1 VVFLGGGGGLLVE
14 RGCAGARFTGG
25 GFGSVVFWI
34 RPRFWM
40 GLGKSL
46 GFNFS
51 AVFVVVLYSY
61 AGVERK
67 LRSRFN
73 RELFCIVKAPL
84 RRRWI
89 LTSLFIA
96 RHGHSNLPWPPSP
109 SLPTSP
115 PSSSSCC
122 KASQTPDTETAAD
135 QTDYHPS
142 HTAPDADS
150 ASTPSSYAG

>member
-1 VVFLGGGGGLLVE
+1 ME
-14 RGCAGARFTGG
+14 RGWLAGWSSFRE
-25 GFGSVVFWI
+25 GFWFRCLLDSLVFGWG
-34 RPRFWM
+34 WAN
-40 GLGKSL
+40 LC
-46 GFNFS
+46 
-51 AVFVVVLYSY
+51 VLFLQLSSSSSCT
-61 AGVERK
+61 ATQVSKGK

-73 RELFCIVKAPL
+73 RELFYIVKAPS

-89 LTSLFIA
+89 LTSLFIN
-96 RHGHSNLPWPPSP
+96 RDGHSNLPWPPSP

-150 ASTPSSYAG
+150 ASAPSSYAG

>member
-1 VVFLGGGGGLLVE
+1 VWFFWGGWWSGWGC
-14 RGCAGARFTGG
+14 CAGARFTTGG
-25 GFGSVVFWI
+25 VVRWSFGFA
-34 RPRFWM
+34 RFWM

-46 GFNFS
+46 GFIS
-51 AVFVVVLYSY
+51 RLSSSSSLYSY

-67 LRSRFN
+67 LRSRFD

-96 RHGHSNLPWPPSP
+96 RHGHSNLPWRPSP

-135 QTDYHPS
+135 QTDYRPS

-150 ASTPSSYAG
+150 ASAPSSYAG

>member
-1 VVFLGGGGGLLVE
+1 MLELVLGGGVRWSFGFDLV
-14 RGCAGARFTGG
+14 
-25 GFGSVVFWI
+25 FGWGWANLWVLISRLSSI
-34 RPRFWM
+34 
-40 GLGKSL
+40 
-46 GFNFS
+46 
-51 AVFVVVLYSY
+51 VVLYSH
-61 AGVERK
+61 AGLERK

-89 LTSLFIA
+89 LTSLSIN
-96 RHGHSNLPWPPSP
+96 RQGHSNLPWPPSP

-135 QTDYHPS
+135 QTDYHPF

-150 ASTPSSYAG
+150 ASAPSSYAG